1 MIQKW
6 EAIEGFK
13 GTTNAIYHDSWI
25 QGMDTYVEYIR
36 TDLHMIKKSL
46 NNFRS
51 SDASSGN
58 ICKSKHFFGVH
69 DSKALTK
76 YLWGM
81 EKYFDASDIPEG
93 KRVSVATVYY
103 ECDVIE
109 WWRRY
114 EATCEPQ
121 RQSLQ
126 WAELNIKLRVCYM
139 PNNSLWTVQD
149 QLRNLRQKKCMNNQ

>member
-1 MIQKW
+1 
-6 EAIEGFK
+6 
-13 GTTNAIYHDSWI
+13 
-25 QGMDTYVEYIR
+25 MDTYVEYIR

-81 EKYFDASDIPEG
+81 EKYFDASDIP
-93 KRVSVATVYY
+93 
-103 ECDVIE
+103 
-109 WWRRY
+109 
-114 EATCEPQ
+114 
-121 RQSLQ
+121 
-126 WAELNIKLRVCYM
+126 
-139 PNNSLWTVQD
+139 
-149 QLRNLRQKKCMNNQ
+149 